1 LFEPADLVLGCFA
14 HPFFRDCRKHLVQ
27 AMLTFRCISNPK
39 VCFGNRRCA
48 GIGCGTDDGFLSCFS
63 RIVTQMGNCLA
74 KEGAFYLATVC

>member
-14 HPFFRDCRKHLVQ
+14 HPFFRDCRKRLVQ

-48 GIGCGTDDGFLSCFS
+48 GIGWVLMMGFCPASVGLSPKWV
-63 RIVTQMGNCLA
+63 IV
-74 KEGAFYLATVC
+74 

>member
-14 HPFFRDCRKHLVQ
+14 HPFFRDCRKRLVQ

-39 VCFGNRRCA
+39 VCFGNRCCA
-48 GIGCGTDDGFLSCFS
+48 GIGWVLMMGLSCFS